1 MQCVAC
7 AFTGHCGKCGI
18 IDSIDSPGRVLFDK
32 VRQGSFG
39 SVLSDLIFIAVGLNS
54 ANSLSGSS
62 HHGVPASVA
71 ALALAA
77 FAVWALGLRTV
88 RRHRPV
94 SVTGGAA
101 ARSRW
106 RGCPTMAVHR
116 QEPLSHPTL
125 VVPLKLHLRHLLY
138 A

>member
-101 ARSRW
+101 ARSRSTFSSQVEDFAACEIQ
-106 RGCPTMAVHR
+106 RDRMGAG
-116 QEPLSHPTL
+116 SHART
-125 VVPLKLHLRHLLY
+125 
-138 A
+138 